1 MIWLEEDDGWRVLC
15 KNVGLFFL
23 IQNMNFLSSHVKIFY
38 QKVCKKVTYPK
49 NANSKCS
56 YFNKILRFH
65 VFIGL

>member
-38 QKVCKKVTYPK
+38 QKVCKK
-49 NANSKCS
+49 S
-56 YFNKILRFH
+56 H
-65 VFIGL
+65 VS